1 MTPTGKGVSPPN
13 DPALT
18 NRKERHILISPKPR
32 RRRGQDGF
40 ALIAGGLV
48 LLAMFALIV
57 VAIDIGRISHTATEV
72 QGIADSAAMA
82 GALAVLKE
90 GAGKARPAATAAA
103 NDNRF
108 DGQNFVDGT
117 NGHLD
122 VNEGSWDPSTAS
134 FTLGGSPTNAV
145 RAIVTGQSVRYVTAP
160 LIPGVAPTSDIQK
173 LAVAV
178 IAAPSIAVV
187 NMPLAICSNVAIGVS
202 PQPPGPCT
210 NGDGTVIKTIPD
222 LQQWQPSTQNS
233 CFSGLGTGANSQ
245 NEWDLLPA
253 QCGGTTVATVD
264 VGEII
269 SLDAGEN
276 AKVLQKLQACVGPA
290 QGGYANNVH
299 RFVVPVINNCTCS
312 GAHLPVAGFVEI
324 EIDLPSQ
331 VIPTGN
337 NKRIWGAKQICDSKI
352 YGSLSITAGDFGVK
366 VARLAQ

>member
-1 MTPTGKGVSPPN
+1 
-13 DPALT
+13 
-18 NRKERHILISPKPR
+18 
-32 RRRGQDGF
+32 
-40 ALIAGGLV
+40 
-48 LLAMFALIV
+48 MFALIV

-72 QGIADSAAMA
+72 QGIADSAALA
-82 GALAVLKE
+82 GAWAVVKQ
-90 GAGKARPAATAAA
+90 GAGSAQAAATTAAS
-103 NDNRF
+103 DNRF
-108 DGQNFVDGT
+108 DGQNFVAGT
-117 NGHLD
+117 NGQLD
-122 VNEGSWDPSTAS
+122 VSEGSWNASTGS
-134 FTLGGSPTNAV
+134 FTPGGSPTTAV
-145 RAIVTGQSVRYVTAP
+145 RAIVTGQNVRYVTAP
-160 LIPGVAPTSDIQK
+160 LIGIAPTSNIQT

-202 PQPPGPCT
+202 PQPPGPCA

-222 LQQWQPSTQNS
+222 LQQAQPSTQNS

-312 GAHLPVAGFVEI
+312 GAHLAVAGFVEI
-324 EIDLPSQ
+324 QIDAPSQ
-331 VIPTGN
+331 VITTGS
-337 NKRIWGAKQICDSKI
+337 NKRITGAKQICDSKI
-352 YGSLSITAGDFGVK
+352 YGGLTIAAGDFGVK